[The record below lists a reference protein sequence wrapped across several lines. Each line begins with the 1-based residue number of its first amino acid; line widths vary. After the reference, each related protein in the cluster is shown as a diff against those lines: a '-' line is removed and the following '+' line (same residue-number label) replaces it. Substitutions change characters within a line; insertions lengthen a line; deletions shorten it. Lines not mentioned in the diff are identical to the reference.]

1 MGPRRIAFINEKG
14 GSGKTT
20 LAANVA
26 CHLADHHG
34 LRVLAVDMDP
44 QGQLGKVLGVDVRRA
59 RHSAIELLVDSVLH
73 GPDAPS
79 RASRPESKLP
89 IVHTRLPNLD
99 VIVANKA
106 LALFPAWSE
115 ADRPL
120 AGGAD
125 EGTVFRLRH
134 ALSAA
139 PQLEHYD
146 LVLMDAPPSFGA
158 LTLNVLCACDELV
171 VPVPLTYLALDGC
184 AALLETIEL
193 VRARYAHTKLRI
205 SLVVPT
211 FHRRTRLAA
220 EILEALQTRF
230 PAELAKTV
238 VGYHVRI
245 DEAQSRGLSVFE
257 YAPRDKGARVMEAI
271 ADEILARAPMPKMR
285 DRRGGAAEGD
295 EDGMEAASGAAEIT
309 NARRRAG
316 VPQADGSSKGDEA

>member
-34 LRVLAVDMDP
+34 LRILALDMDP

-79 RASRPESKLP
+79 SAARPESKLP
-89 IVHTRLPNLD
+89 IVHTRIPNLD
-99 VIVANKA
+99 VVVANKA

-115 ADRPL
+115 TDGTFS
-120 AGGAD
+120 GGAD
-125 EGTVFRLRH
+125 EGTVFRLRR
-134 ALSAA
+134 ALQSASR
-139 PQLEHYD
+139 LDDYD

-184 AALLETIEL
+184 AALLETLDL
-193 VRARYAHTKLRI
+193 VRTRYGHRDLRVT
-205 SLVVPT
+205 LVVPT
-211 FHRRTRLAA
+211 FHRRTKLAA
-220 EILEALQTRF
+220 EIHEALRIRF
-230 PAELAKTV
+230 PGEISKNT
-238 VGYHVRI
+238 VGYHVKI
-245 DEAQSRGLSVFE
+245 DEAQSRGLSIFE
-257 YAPRDKGARVMEAI
+257 YAPRDKGARAMEAI
-271 ADEILARAPMPKMR
+271 ADEILARAPLADPLPPFLRSK
-285 DRRGGAAEGD
+285 DR
-295 EDGMEAASGAAEIT
+295 
-309 NARRRAG
+309 
-316 VPQADGSSKGDEA
+316 P

>member
-34 LRVLAVDMDP
+34 LRVLAIDMDP

-59 RHSAIELLVDSVLH
+59 RHSAIEMLVDSMLH

-79 RASRPESKLP
+79 RAARPESKLP
-89 IVHTRLPNLD
+89 IVHTRIPNLD
-99 VIVANKA
+99 VVVSNKA

-115 ADRPL
+115 TGGSL

-125 EGTVFRLRH
+125 EATVFRLRH
-134 ALSAA
+134 ALDRA
-139 PQLEHYD
+139 PRLDDYD

-184 AALLETIEL
+184 AALMDTIEL
-193 VRARYAHTKLRI
+193 VRERYAHRGLRV

-211 FHRRTRLAA
+211 FHRRTKLAA
-220 EILEALQTRF
+220 EVLDALRERF
-230 PAELAKTV
+230 PGEISKTV
-238 VGYHVRI
+238 VGYHVKI

-257 YAPRDKGARVMEAI
+257 YAPRDKGAKVMEAI
-271 ADEILARAPMPKMR
+271 ADELLARAPLADPLPSFIR
-285 DRRGGAAEGD
+285 HEDR
-295 EDGMEAASGAAEIT
+295 
-309 NARRRAG
+309 
-316 VPQADGSSKGDEA
+316 P